1 LILHRTP
8 NANVLAMN
16 LPATAINNMATAPL
30 TTPDVRVMPLADADL
45 DGLEL
50 LFDEQCED
58 WLEVLGWDY
67 SGPSR
72 LIRDVVRDRDLSGF
86 VVVSGNT
93 TIGFAFYV
101 IESNRCSIGDIYVS
115 KSWRGI
121 GADKQLAE
129 ALLTKIDSIP
139 RLKRVENQSVS
150 IGTYEAYANFEAYG
164 FKRYDRNYLMIQ
176 AGDWQNESPLVQ
188 ANPLTNIA
196 LKRWD
201 DESFPQA
208 VKVIH
213 SSYVGKLDSLINSQY
228 CTEEGCADL
237 LGILTEHI
245 WCGNFLPH
253 VSRLAVDQTTG
264 RIVGVLIASR
274 ISPGVGHISQISVKP
289 SHQGQGIGRRMI
301 HSSLDDFFA
310 LDFKKVSLAVTH
322 ANSNA
327 LHLYQSCGFRI
338 VHSFPVFHLEK

>member
-1 LILHRTP
+1 
-8 NANVLAMN
+8 
-16 LPATAINNMATAPL
+16 MATAPL
-30 TTPDVRVMPLADADL
+30 TTSDLRVIPLAHADL

-72 LIRDVVRDRDLSGF
+72 LIRDVVRDRDLLGF
-86 VVVSGNT
+86 VAVLGDI

-101 IESNRCSIGDIYVS
+101 IESNRCSIGDIYIS
-115 KSWRGI
+115 KNWRGI
-121 GADKQLAE
+121 GADRQLAE
-129 ALLTKIDSIP
+129 ALLTRIDSIP

-150 IGTYEAYANFEAYG
+150 IGTYEAYTNFEAYG

-176 AGDWQNESPLVQ
+176 ANDWPDESSTVQ
-188 ANPLTNIA
+188 SNRVNNIA
-196 LKRWD
+196 LRRWD
-201 DESFPQA
+201 DEDFPQA

-253 VSRLAVDQTTG
+253 VSRVAIDQTTG
-264 RIVGVLIASR
+264 RITGVLIASR
-274 ISPGVGHISQISVKP
+274 ISPRVGHISQISVKP
-289 SHQGQGIGRRMI
+289 SHQGQGIGRKMI
-301 HSSLDDFFA
+301 CSSLDAFFA
-310 LDFKKVSLAVTH
+310 LDFKKVSLAVTQ

-327 LHLYQSCGFRI
+327 LHLYQSCGFRT